1 MIKYISLIF
10 IVIFLTEISLRFL
23 GFGDPVLYEKKLEN
37 YYPKKNQQLRRF
49 KGNIIKINDYGMR
62 SNSEWKDDKN
72 KKKIL
77 FFGDSVLFAGSYI
90 SNKDIF
96 SEKICNF
103 ESVNFICGNYGVN
116 GYKLVNVTD
125 RIKSIDHKEYDYL
138 IIVVSHSFTYGR
150 GIFEQFPFYSNYDK
164 KIFKA
169 TTEIINHI
177 LFKNKIIDKYHSTQ
191 FEVIISED
199 NKQENFSDQIK
210 DFNSLVDKIKNE
222 KNIFVFILPTLETLD
237 GIENNEHFLEKLE
250 KNKIVYNLYNNFKTK
265 EYNELY
271 FDNAHLNKKG
281 HEYLSKIIY
290 KLINENK

>member
-1 MIKYISLIF
+1 MTGISPLKSPTIERF
-10 IVIFLTEISLRFL
+10 FL
-23 GFGDPVLYEKKLEN
+23 
-37 YYPKKNQQLRRF
+37 
-49 KGNIIKINDYGMR
+49 
-62 SNSEWKDDKN
+62 
-72 KKKIL
+72 
-77 FFGDSVLFAGSYI
+77 
-90 SNKDIF
+90 
-96 SEKICNF
+96 
-103 ESVNFICGNYGVN
+103 ESW
-116 GYKLVNVTD
+116 
-125 RIKSIDHKEYDYL
+125 
-138 IIVVSHSFTYGR
+138 
-150 GIFEQFPFYSNYDK
+150 
-164 KIFKA
+164 
-169 TTEIINHI
+169 INHI

-281 HEYLSKIIY
+281 HEYLSKIID
-290 KLINENK
+290 KFINENK